1 MYNDLEKILITK
13 EQIAKR
19 VKEVAAELDRDYE
32 GKNPIAVCILK
43 GSALFFA
50 DLVREMKIPLQFDF
64 LSISSY
70 GARRARSK

>member
-70 GARRARSK
+70 GNKTRS